1 MSSSPSAAP
10 SAAFDFEQLAPAPAR
25 ERKLT
30 IEQAQSRAQA
40 IVARAEA
47 EADRIRNE
55 ARQEGYAEGMVA
67 GRAELRATAEPV
79 VDALSHAIEELR
91 ALQLRAADL
100 VEREAVVLA

>member
-1 MSSSPSAAP
+1 MSSSPSAAAG
-10 SAAFDFEQLAPAPAR
+10 AAFDFEQLAPAPHTEAPPTAR
-25 ERKLT
+25 EAQTR
-30 IEQAQSRAQA
+30 AQS
-40 IVARAEA
+40 IVAAAHA

-67 GRAELRATAEPV
+67 GRADLRATAEPV